1 MSLSNLVKA
10 EWGEIRSHFKYDIYK
25 WGAVTTIGIMLAI
38 GAWLLHKILWLPDWA
53 PYLAVFV
60 FALIAFIWFSKR
72 LGSPVQ
78 STGSTPSQDITPPA
92 EKNKFQNVEDFYKT
106 YDNSMLLETEEL
118 VRQEAKNYAPGN
130 DRERFL
136 IRNLASGAIMYIF
149 DIVWYTVYKS
159 QLLLLEK
166 LNTQPLTT
174 AQVRAY
180 YDEAA
185 KANPGTYQ
193 KYSFDEW
200 LGFLRIWYMV
210 VQNGDT
216 FAISVRGKE
225 FLKYLVHQGR
235 SINERGL

>member
-1 MSLSNLVKA
+1 MSLPNLVKA
-10 EWGEIRSHFKYDIYK
+10 EWGQIRSQFKYDIYK
-25 WGAVTTIGIMLAI
+25 WGAVTTVGTILAI
-38 GAWLLHKILWLPDWA
+38 GAWLLHKISWLPDWA

-60 FALIAFIWFSKR
+60 FALIAFVWFSKR

-78 STGSTPSQDITPPA
+78 RISNTPSQDITPPA

-118 VRQEAKNYAPGN
+118 VRQEAKMYAPGN
-130 DRERFL
+130 DREGFL

-149 DIVWYTVYKS
+149 DVVWYTVYKS

-200 LGFLRIWYMV
+200 LEFLRVWYV
-210 VQNGDT
+210 VAQNGDT